1 MRTQIPAS
9 VSGTRNESV
18 DMSSLLKNRLALAG
32 GIVLLLLA
40 VIALLAPW
48 FAPHD
53 PLHVSLP
60 DALLPPCH
68 LYPFG
73 TDQLGR
79 DVMSRLIYGTRI
91 SLLIGFIAVGIAV
104 LVGMTVGA
112 LAGFYGGWI
121 DAVLMRF
128 VDTLLSIPTIFLLLA
143 IIAMD
148 PAEQLLRF
156 GTLPL
161 VGGFINTLFQV
172 TDPHIVMLMAVI
184 GLMSWMGVA
193 RLVRAEI
200 LSLKERE
207 FVLAARV
214 LGASEWRLITKHLL
228 PNAMAP
234 VLVSATLGV
243 GGAILTESVLSYL
256 GLGVQPPTPSWGNIL
271 NEGRV
276 ALGVAWWLTLSPGL
290 CILLT
295 VLAFNLLGEGI
306 REWLNR

>member
-1 MRTQIPAS
+1 M
-9 VSGTRNESV
+9 G
-18 DMSSLLKNRLALAG
+18 LALVA
-32 GIVLLLLA
+32 
-40 VIALLAPW
+40 IAAPW
-48 FAPHD
+48 IAPYD
-53 PLHVSLP
+53 PLAVSLP
-60 DALLPPCH
+60 EALLPPSASH
-68 LYPFG
+68 LLG

-79 DVMSRLIYGTRI
+79 DVLSRLIYGTRI
-91 SLLIGFIAVGIAV
+91 SLLIGFLAVGIAV
-104 LVGMTVGA
+104 VVGTAVGSI
-112 LAGFYGGWI
+112 AGFYGGWV

-143 IIAMD
+143 VIAMD
-148 PAEQLLRF
+148 PAQQLVRLAEA
-156 GTLPL
+156 PL
-161 VGGFINTLFQV
+161 VGWAAKILFAWL
-172 TDPHIVMLMAVI
+172 DPQIVVLMAVI

-193 RLVRAEI
+193 RLMRAEI

-214 LGASEWRLITKHLL
+214 LGASSARLVTKHLV
-228 PNAMAP
+228 PNAMGP

-290 CILLT
+290 CIFVT

-306 REWLNR
+306 RERISRQ

>member
-1 MRTQIPAS
+1 MRK
-9 VSGTRNESV
+9 N
-18 DMSSLLKNRLALAG
+18 NRLALIG
-32 GIVLLLLA
+32 GVILLGLA
-40 VIALLAPW
+40 LVAVAAPW
-48 FAPHD
+48 LAPHD
-53 PLHVSLP
+53 PLRIYVP
-60 DALLPPCH
+60 DALLPPSAT
-68 LYPFG
+68 YPLG

-79 DVMSRLIYGTRI
+79 DVLSRLLYGARI
-91 SLLIGFIAVGIAV
+91 SLVIGLIAVSIAV
-104 LVGMTVGA
+104 LVGTTVGA
-112 LAGFYGGWI
+112 LAGFYGGWV
-121 DAVLMRF
+121 DALLMRL
-128 VDTLLSIPTIFLLLA
+128 VDTLLSIPTMFLLLA
-143 IIAMD
+143 VIAMD
-148 PAEQLLRF
+148 PSERLLQLTQLPAVGGLLR
-156 GTLPL
+156 GLL
-161 VGGFINTLFQV
+161 NAV
-172 TDPHIVMLMAVI
+172 DPQIILLMIVI

-214 LGASEWRLITKHLL
+214 LGASSLRLMTKHLV

-276 ALGVAWWLTLSPGL
+276 ALGVAWWLTIPPGL
-290 CILLT
+290 CIFVT

-306 REWLNR
+306 RDRVAHR

>member
-1 MRTQIPAS
+1 MRL
-9 VSGTRNESV
+9 
-18 DMSSLLKNRLALAG
+18 MKNRLAMAGAVTLA
-32 GIVLLLLA
+32 ILA
-40 VIALLAPW
+40 LVAVAAPWLAPY
-48 FAPHD
+48 D
-53 PLHVSLP
+53 PLRVNLP
-60 DALLPPCH
+60 DALLGPCAA
-68 LYPFG
+68 YPLG

-79 DVMSRLIYGTRI
+79 DVLSRLIYGTRI

-104 LVGMTVGA
+104 VVGCAVGA
-112 LAGFYGGWI
+112 AAGFYGGWVEG
-121 DAVLMRF
+121 VLMRL

-143 IIAMD
+143 VIAMIG
-148 PAEQLLRF
+148 PSIE
-156 GTLPL
+156 
-161 VGGFINTLFQV
+161 VI
-172 TDPHIVMLMAVI
+172 MAVI
-184 GLMSWMGVA
+184 GLTSWMGVA

-214 LGASEWRLITKHLL
+214 LGASPWRLMTRHLL
-228 PNAMAP
+228 PNALGP

-290 CILLT
+290 CILVT

-306 REWLNR
+306 RERIYK